1 MRLVQA
7 TPDLLLDDRLHT
19 LRKACLWRIDT
30 VGVKRS
36 DLRSAQQP
44 RTQAL
49 DDLIGSLSKVDRIP
63 ERSRVFGKI
72 TQPLV
77 SDIRIDS
84 EVAIERSGDLRL
96 VVTQPD
102 SGMGAM
108 VVEVGPEIVQLVF
121 EIRRSPEQNV
131 IQILPSNG
139 AD

>member
-84 EVAIERSGDLRL
+84 EVAIETSGDLRL
-96 VVTQPD
+96 VVTQAD
-102 SGMGAM
+102 SA
-108 VVEVGPEIVQLVF
+108 F
-121 EIRRSPEQNV
+121 A
-131 IQILPSNG
+131 LPLRYG
-139 AD
+139 CDGC